1 MLAQGQQSL
10 HKAIETPFAMDFN
23 PQNIS
28 QHMQTLQDIV
38 TLAKLALIS
47 NMQQRGSR
55 KRGSQDSFRTLLSAG
70 ILKLS

>member
-10 HKAIETPFAMDFN
+10 HKAIETPFTMDFN

-28 QHMQTLQDIV
+28 KHMHTLQDMV

-70 ILKLS
+70 IVELS